1 MGLSLSLEMVW
12 IATMNSVLHWQN
24 SKVVERSWEG
34 SKGLFALALV

>member
-34 SKGLFALALV
+34 SKGLFALA

>member
-1 MGLSLSLEMVW
+1 MGLSLSLEMAW

-34 SKGLFALALV
+34 SKGLFALA